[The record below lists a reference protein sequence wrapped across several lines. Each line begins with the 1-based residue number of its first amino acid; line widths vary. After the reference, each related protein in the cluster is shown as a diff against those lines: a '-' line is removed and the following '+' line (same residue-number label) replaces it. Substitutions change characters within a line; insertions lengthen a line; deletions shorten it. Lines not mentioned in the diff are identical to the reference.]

1 MAGATLDSLLMPPLL
16 LLLLAPLLLGAEVV
30 VSIDI
35 FFVVLL
41 LPVVVVVDDCDDD
54 CDELLLFSCGSLTSP
69 ILLSISLQLL
79 VFLFDATSFGG
90 RRRPGDINV
99 VFRT

>member
-1 MAGATLDSLLMPPLL
+1 MDSLPPPTLPLL
-16 LLLLAPLLLGAEVV
+16 LLLLLLLPLLLGAEVV
-30 VSIDI
+30 ASIDI

-41 LPVVVVVDDCDDD
+41 LPVVVVVVVVVVDG

-69 ILLSISLQLL
+69 IILSISRLQLL

-90 RRRPGDINV
+90 WRSAETRRHQC
-99 VFRT
+99 T